1 MKQLKYSKRI
11 IQETKAFVQ
20 LIDFYNNKLNKE
32 YAKNIYNL
40 CKKIADG
47 ENLDFEMLKNKYL
60 KKSSDVQQPEYT
72 ISNIILKESDELG
85 ESVESENLDNSDNS
99 ENSEDM
105 ILDKIIIGG
114 INYYYENKDNGKI
127 FNSASKV
134 VGEFKNKEFLFLS

>member
-60 KKSSDVQQPEYT
+60 KKSSDVPQPEYT
-72 ISNIILKESDELG
+72 ISNIILKDSDELG

-99 ENSEDM
+99 KNSEDM